1 MDFID
6 IFNDI
11 WSTLSNIDILIRIAL
26 SSVMLLIIIILSF
39 WQKVGM
45 ETMFLWSFFRG
56 FIQIV
61 LMGSILTLIFDISII
76 WLLYIVLISMCV
88 FAAFS
93 ISRRYRYPK
102 MFLIELLA
110 ITSSSMFILTLVMFS
125 GVPAAFEGIIPF
137 PPQGE
142 FIIPMG
148 SMVISNTMVI
158 TSIVLERTKS
168 DILKAKGSVEAA
180 LTLGDS
186 STNAVRTIL
195 RDSYKAGLMPST
207 SRVAILGI
215 VSIPGLMSGMIIGGV
230 PPIEAAVYQIVIF
243 LMILSSS
250 FPASIIAN
258 ALFTR
263 QFFTKEHQFDLVFL
277 NQLAKI
283 EEEKKAQ
290 MKKNKKK
297 MEKWKEKL
305 RRKNNK

>member
-1 MDFID
+1 MAFVD

-11 WSTLSNIDILIRIAL
+11 WATLSNVDILIRIAL
-26 SSVMLLIIIILSF
+26 SSVMLLIIIILSL
-39 WQKVGM
+39 WQRVGM

-61 LMGSILTLIFDISII
+61 LMGSILTLIFDISRI
-76 WLLYIVLISMCV
+76 WLLYIVLISMCL

-102 MFLIELLA
+102 MFLIEFLA
-110 ITSSSMFILTLVMFS
+110 ITSSSMFILTFVMFS
-125 GVPAAFEGIIPF
+125 GVPAIFEGIIPY

-180 LTLGDS
+180 LALGDS

-283 EEEKKAQ
+283 EEEKNAQ
-290 MKKNKKK
+290 AKKNKKR
-297 MEKWKEKL
+297 MEKWKEKM
-305 RRKNNK
+305 RRKNKN